1 MFARDVP
8 IRHLMSPESITRIRP
23 GRLLGDVIVSLGF
36 CDRETVEDVVRE
48 ARTAGRPMG
57 HLLLEQGVIGS
68 DQLAVAIA
76 ERFGLQY
83 VSLETL

>member
-1 MFARDVP
+1 MPADP
-8 IRHLMSPESITRIRP
+8 TTRTRP

-36 CDRETVEDVVRE
+36 CDRETVEGCVRE

-57 HLLLEQGVIGS
+57 QLLLEQGLIGS
-68 DQLAVAIA
+68 HQLAIAIA

-83 VSLETL
+83 TNLEALVPDLTALQLV